1 MPSDLEAWEEKNGK
15 IPDDIILLLFFDWG
29 KRWPDKLTYLGTDTN
44 DTSLL
49 HFPGKLIYTITS
61 FFFLSVLWGCYRYR
75 LQTSAWV
82 DNTLL
87 PSSLYMHYSSSC
99 TWLAHFLFYILIQC

>member
-1 MPSDLEAWEEKNGK
+1 MLPSDLEAWEEKNGK

-49 HFPGKLIYTITS
+49 HFPGKEITITA
-61 FFFLSVLWGCYRYR
+61 FFFSLFSESYRYPLQLSVR
-75 LQTSAWV
+75 V

-87 PSSLYMHYSSSC
+87 PSSLYVHYSSSC
-99 TWLAHFLFYILIQC
+99 T

>member
-1 MPSDLEAWEEKNGK
+1 MLPSDLEAWEEKNGK

-49 HFPGKLIYTITS
+49 HFPGKEITITA
-61 FFFLSVLWGCYRYR
+61 FFFLCFLRVTGIHSNFR
-75 LQTSAWV
+75 LRG
-82 DNTLL
+82 
-87 PSSLYMHYSSSC
+87 P
-99 TWLAHFLFYILIQC
+99 FLESPGNFTGPKSKIQIEI